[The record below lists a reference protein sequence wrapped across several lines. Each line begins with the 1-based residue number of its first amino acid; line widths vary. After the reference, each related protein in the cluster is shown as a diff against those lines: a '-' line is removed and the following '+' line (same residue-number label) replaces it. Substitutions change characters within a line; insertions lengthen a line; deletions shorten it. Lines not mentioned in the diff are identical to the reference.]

1 MVAFVG
7 SLLVSVLLFASVIW
21 YAKRRPV
28 GTPLSWG
35 EAMARRRPTSFFG
48 LFWVYGVVP
57 HQWLTWSENELGLA
71 PRHATSPAR
80 RGPGALTDVPFN
92 VTYQTLSHLGAVIIY
107 GVFLALQV
115 ALWAIWQGRGDTVE
129 RKRKA
134 LEEKTTAYGRPLARK
149 A

>member
-7 SLLVSVLLFASVIW
+7 SVLISIVFVAIVLW
-21 YAKRRPV
+21 YAPRRPV
-28 GTPLSWG
+28 GSPLSWG
-35 EAMARRRPTSFFG
+35 QAMAASTFAFFG

-57 HQWLTWSENELGLA
+57 HQWLTWSENELGWRPDKYLA
-71 PRHATSPAR
+71 
-80 RGPGALTDVPFN
+80 GPSGTGSLQEIPFN
-92 VTYQTLSHLGAVIIY
+92 VSYQTLSHLIAVVIY
-107 GVFLALQV
+107 GVFLGLQI
-115 ALWAIWQGRGDTVE
+115 ALWAIWQGRGDKAE

>member
-1 MVAFVG
+1 MVAFAGSVLI
-7 SLLVSVLLFASVIW
+7 SLLMLASVFW

-35 EAMARRRPTSFFG
+35 EAMLASTYVFFG

-57 HQWLTWSENELGLA
+57 HQWLTYADSELGMRPDAYLA
-71 PRHATSPAR
+71 GPNATGWTSELPVAISKE
-80 RGPGALTDVPFN
+80 TV
-92 VTYQTLSHLGAVIIY
+92 SHLVAVTIY
-107 GVFLALQV
+107 AVYLGLQI
-115 ALWAIWQGRGDTVE
+115 ALWAVWQGRGDKVE

>member
-1 MVAFVG
+1 VVAFVG
-7 SLLVSVLLFASVIW
+7 SVLISIVLVAIVFW
-21 YAKRRPV
+21 YAPRRPV

-35 EAMARRRPTSFFG
+35 QAMAASTFAFFG

-57 HQWLTWSENELGLA
+57 HQWLTWSENELGWRPDKYLA
-71 PRHATSPAR
+71 
-80 RGPGALTDVPFN
+80 GPSGTGSLQEIPFN
-92 VTYQTLSHLGAVIIY
+92 VSYQTLSHLIAVVIY
-107 GVFLALQV
+107 GVFLGLQI
-115 ALWAIWQGRGDTVE
+115 ALWAIWQGRGDKAE